1 MAYNDDQNPTQL
13 PAGGPEK
20 RRSSD
25 HLPRY
30 FRTQVNN
37 KFLSSTIDQ
46 LMQPGTAEKLSGYF
60 GQKEAKGRLLNDF
73 YINDVS
79 KSRED
84 YQFEPAIINKDSLN
98 NINFYADYN
107 DVINQLNTLG
117 SSVKDHSLL
126 NRQEYYSWAPNID
139 WDKFVNFREY
149 FWLPSGPQVVQ
160 IAGEKDNV
168 VKTIKVTTVDN
179 GENYGYVFTPDG
191 QTQNPVLTLF
201 RGVTYI
207 FDIML

>member
-98 NINFYADYN
+98 NINCLITVYEFN
-107 DVINQLNTLG
+107 
-117 SSVKDHSLL
+117 K
-126 NRQEYYSWAPNID
+126 
-139 WDKFVNFREY
+139 
-149 FWLPSGPQVVQ
+149 LP
-160 IAGEKDNV
+160 
-168 VKTIKVTTVDN
+168 
-179 GENYGYVFTPDG
+179 
-191 QTQNPVLTLF
+191 QNWSNK
-201 RGVTYI
+201 
-207 FDIML
+207 